1 MRRNLAA
8 VAVVA
13 ALGAVVVSAQSGN
26 GKERGVLVSASLS
39 TGSPATDLTAA
50 DFVVREDGRPR
61 EVIRVSPAPPPSHV
75 MLIVDDSQAA
85 EAAVPFLRTSVGAF
99 IKKMGGLDPAPQ
111 IALMTSGERPTRRA
125 DFAPTTTAVQQAAAR
140 IFAVGGSGAYFL
152 QSVMDACKD
161 LKKRGA
167 ASPVIVAF
175 IAESGPEFSSEQNK
189 QIAAALKDAG
199 ASLWAVV
206 LHNAINPDRT
216 PEEHERAV
224 VLGDVTKAS
233 GGETRN
239 VLSTQGLDPAFD
251 AIGSLLA
258 SRYLV
263 IYGRPDS
270 TIPPESIEVTSKR
283 ANVRMTATRWTR

>member
-13 ALGAVVVSAQSGN
+13 ALGAVVVSAQPGT
-26 GKERGVLVSASLS
+26 GKERGILVSAATSN
-39 TGSPATDLTAA
+39 GAPATDLTAT
-50 DFVVREDGRPR
+50 DFSIKEDGRVR
-61 EVIRVSPAPPPSHV
+61 EVIRVGPAPPPSHV

-85 EAAVPFLRTSVGAF
+85 ETAVPFLRTSLAAF
-99 IKKMGGLDPAPQ
+99 IKKMSGLNPAPQ

-125 DFAPTTTAVQQAAAR
+125 DFAPTSAAVQQAASK

-152 QSVMDACKD
+152 QAVMDACKD

-175 IAESGPEFSSEQNK
+175 VAEAGPEFSNEQHT

-206 LHNAINPDRT
+206 LHDAHNPDRT

-224 VLGDVTKAS
+224 VLGDVTTSS
-233 GGETRN
+233 GGDTRN
-239 VLSTQGLDPAFD
+239 VLSTQGVDPAFD
-251 AIGSLLA
+251 AIGALLA

-263 IYGRPDS
+263 IYGRPEQ
-270 TIPPESIEVTSKR
+270 TIPPEAVEVTSKR
-283 ANVRMTATRWTR
+283 ANIRLASTHWAR